1 MFTSTAVLQL
11 PEAGALRL
19 DDRADAWLDHLAG
32 TGIGAATLRD
42 LLGHG
47 AGVSRDSA
55 DGDFWQLLAPFPDA
69 AGIRCLTGAGADAD
83 VLEVAERFK
92 YSNLG
97 FGLLGLVIEAAG
109 GLTFGGYVAARI
121 AEPLGLTRA
130 GADWDPARAGDFATG
145 HTGLAT
151 SADGVSRLAI
161 DPVATGALAP
171 ATGVYSTAEDL
182 IRFAAV
188 PCLGDPRLVP
198 DAAKRRMQH
207 PQWSTGRQ
215 DEDYG
220 LGTILTTI
228 GDRHTAGHSGGFPG
242 HLTRT
247 IWDPVDRFAVS
258 ILTNAI
264 DGPASALA
272 ATVVRLVNLAAEVPA
287 PARTAHLDRF
297 TGRFANVWGLLDVVR
312 LGGRLYALD
321 PAAADPT
328 DRPVHLTVEDDST
341 LRIGGGTGYGSYGEA
356 FRYTWAPAGVLR
368 TDERD
373 PHRHCGVEPVGRQT
387 TLGSH
392 GRSGVIDIPGAA
404 DHSVNVR
411 RGAPGRVQQRDRGAT
426 DNPDR
431 RCPVA
436 GGGDARGEL
445 GEQFA
450 HPLGGQQRRHH
461 TLASSAGSRK
471 MPCRAAAGDVTARA
485 PARRLGTG
493 PRSHGSPS
501 AREGSFSQAGRG
513 RPSLLRMTS
522 TTAAK
527 RASYRACPVVAG
539 GATTSAT
546 RVAGSA
552 R

>member
-1 MFTSTAVLQL
+1 MIDQPATPATARPPSSTAGRSARRAATTPNCQVAGAVTDAARYAEGWIEVQQRLLRIPGVQVAVAHRDNLLLSRAYGLADVAAGIPLTTRHLFRVASHSKMFTATAVLQL
-11 PEAGALRL
+11 AEAGELRL

-69 AGIRCLTGAGADAD
+69 AGLRCLTGAGADAD

-97 FGLLGLVIEAAG
+97 FGLLGLVIEAAS

-121 AEPLGLTRA
+121 AEPLGLTRT

-151 SADGVSRLAI
+151 SADGASRLAI

-182 IRFAAV
+182 VRFAAAHY
-188 PCLGDPRLVP
+188 LGDPRLVP

-207 PQWSTGRQ
+207 PQWSTGRR
-215 DEDYG
+215 DENYG
-220 LGTILTTI
+220 LGAILTTI
-228 GDRHTAGHSGGFPG
+228 GDRHTVGHSGGFPG
-242 HLTRT
+242 HVTRT

-258 ILTNAI
+258 VLTNAI

-272 ATVVRLVNLAAEVPA
+272 ATVVRLVNLAAGVPA

-297 TGRFANVWGLLDVVR
+297 TGRFANLWGLLDVVR

-328 DRPVHLTVEDDST
+328 DHPVQLAVEGDST
-341 LRIGGGTGYGSYGEA
+341 LRIGGGTGYGSHGEA
-356 FRYTWAPAGVLR
+356 FRYTWAPDGAVASLR
-368 TDERD
+368 ADS
-373 PHRHCGVEPVGRQT
+373 GQT
-387 TLGSH
+387 VYPAQAYL
-392 GRSGVIDIPGAA
+392 AA
-404 DHSVNVR
+404 LAN
-411 RGAPGRVQQRDRGAT
+411 RDR
-426 DNPDR
+426 
-431 RCPVA
+431 
-436 GGGDARGEL
+436 
-445 GEQFA
+445 
-450 HPLGGQQRRHH
+450 
-461 TLASSAGSRK
+461 
-471 MPCRAAAGDVTARA
+471 
-485 PARRLGTG
+485 
-493 PRSHGSPS
+493 
-501 AREGSFSQAGRG
+501 
-513 RPSLLRMTS
+513 
-522 TTAAK
+522 
-527 RASYRACPVVAG
+527 VVAG
-539 GATTSAT
+539 PV
-546 RVAGSA
+546 R